1 MSLKVTIQII
11 EVRNSSEFQAA
22 YAAMKRENANALIL
36 VQSSFTN
43 FHRKGL
49 ADLGAESR
57 LPTMCES
64 ARWTEDGCV
73 LSYGL
78 DLPYQYRRA
87 ACWVDKILKGAKP
100 ADLPIV
106 HPTKFELVI
115 NLDAAKHIGLT
126 VPRTCWREQIGL

>member
-43 FHRKGL
+43 FHRKQL
-49 ADLGAESR
+49 ADLGAGSR

-73 LSYGL
+73 LSYGP
-78 DLPYQYRRA
+78 DLPYQYRLPSRCIFGEQGPQRRQ
-87 ACWVDKILKGAKP
+87 AC
-100 ADLPIV
+100 
-106 HPTKFELVI
+106 
-115 NLDAAKHIGLT
+115 
-126 VPRTCWREQIGL
+126 